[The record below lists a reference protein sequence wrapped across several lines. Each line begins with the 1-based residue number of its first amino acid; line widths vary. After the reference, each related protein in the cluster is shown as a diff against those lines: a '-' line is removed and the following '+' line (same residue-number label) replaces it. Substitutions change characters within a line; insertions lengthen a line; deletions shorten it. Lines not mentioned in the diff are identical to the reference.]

1 MLIRDTLA
9 PVKTRSPF
17 GSLRQ
22 GSGLTRLRSPDALV
36 LLSCAAAVTLL
47 LPLRGLSG
55 AFPSLAFAATLVLF
69 TAPGLLLSYWL
80 LRDDISGVALVPVG
94 FALST
99 GLFGLLGVLALILH
113 LSTADYLLGAGTL
126 LAAFLA
132 VAWWRTLRV
141 KTPAV
146 EFSLEQDAPYGPPA
160 AWLWAPF
167 ALLCGVLAF
176 VGIRRVPNSY
186 DDIWVYLSW
195 AKDFANSE
203 RLALVDPYFGERIA
217 ELSRA
222 KVNGW
227 LLEQAAL
234 SRVSGL
240 DTIELVLRYLTPT
253 LVVVALLMVYALA
266 RTISKSE
273 RAAVLIASVYALF
286 HIIFIQPS
294 VQNVGVELAARISE
308 DKYAARF
315 LILPVTLLFA
325 VLFVESRRWRHLGL
339 FTFFCWAAVAV
350 HPSVLPAI
358 GLCMFGFGV
367 AHVAANLRLRSAWT
381 GMVALALGMWS
392 VVLGPALLLFTG
404 RSPAAVL
411 YSADINATPPKVLE
425 YTVFITESW
434 RHIYEL
440 GDGYYIMHP
449 WLLLNPVI
457 LGAYVLGV
465 PFLLKRMRTSVAAQ
479 LLLGGLG
486 VVTVAVYVPP
496 VATFI
501 GDNLIVPGLLWRLAW
516 PIPLL
521 ALITTG
527 WMVWDALTYAEMRL
541 RGFGIRHSVTKVL
554 PLALVVLLTAA
565 AAPPSVEKAVGLYRK
580 FDVARTSN
588 YDPDP
593 IYPWIRDNI
602 QDPGVLLARDSANN
616 PLPAYSTSLNVMSQR
631 GEGMIRDR
639 KELEK
644 LAGSHIN
651 ILQRYLD
658 VHSFFFGPTLD
669 TEAYSILRR
678 YDVDYLMV
686 YAGRPLDER
695 LKTLPGF
702 FPVDDAP
709 KERYSLYSVDLER
722 LGKPASGSDRPSE
735 TAHPSHPEEPSSDAG
750 RSRAPIEGSSRK
762 IRPRTI

>member
-1 MLIRDTLA
+1 M
-9 PVKTRSPF
+9 P
-17 GSLRQ
+17 
-22 GSGLTRLRSPDALV
+22 RLRSLDALV
-36 LLSCAAAVTLL
+36 LLSCTAAVILL

-55 AFPSLAFAATLVLF
+55 AFPPVAFAATMILF
-69 TAPGLLLSYWL
+69 MAPGLLLSHWL
-80 LRDDISGVALVPVG
+80 LRDDLSGLALVPVG
-94 FALST
+94 FAIST
-99 GLFGLLGVLALILH
+99 GVFGLLGVPALVLH
-113 LSTADYLLGAGTL
+113 LSTADYLLAAGTL
-126 LAAFLA
+126 LAAFLT
-132 VAWWRTLRV
+132 VAAWRTLRV
-141 KTPAV
+141 KAPAV
-146 EFSLEQDAPYGPPA
+146 ESSPEQDAPYGPPA
-160 AWLWAPF
+160 GWLWAPF

-176 VGIRRVPNSY
+176 VGIRRVPSSY

-195 AKDFANSE
+195 VKDFANSE
-203 RLALVDPYFGERIA
+203 RLALLDPYFGERIA
-217 ELSRA
+217 EFSRA

-234 SRVSGL
+234 SRASGL

-253 LVVVALLMVYALA
+253 LIVVALLMVYALA
-266 RTISKSE
+266 LTVSKSE

-294 VQNVGVELAARISE
+294 VHNVGVELAARISE

-367 AHVAANLRLRSAWT
+367 AHVGANPRLGSAWT

-392 VVLGPALLLFTG
+392 VVLGPIILLLFTG
-404 RSPAAVL
+404 RSPEAVL
-411 YSADINATPPKVLE
+411 FSADINATPPKVLE

-440 GDGYYIMHP
+440 GEGYYIMHP

-457 LGAYVLGV
+457 LGACVFGV
-465 PFLLKRMRTSVAAQ
+465 PFLLWRVRTSVAAQ

-501 GDNLIVPGLLWRLAW
+501 GNDLIVPGLLWRLAW

-521 ALITTG
+521 AMITVG
-527 WMVWDALTYAEMRL
+527 WMLWEALGYAEMRL
-541 RGFGIRHSVTKVL
+541 RGFGIGYSVTRVL
-554 PLALVVLLTAA
+554 PLALVALLTAA
-565 AAPPSVEKAVGLYRK
+565 AAPPSVEKAVGLYRN
-580 FDVARTSN
+580 FDVARTSD

-602 QDPGVLLARDSANN
+602 RDPGVLLARDSANN
-616 PLPAYSTSLNVMSQR
+616 AVPAYSASLNVVSQR

-639 KELEK
+639 DELEK

-651 ILQRYLD
+651 IPQRYLD
-658 VHSFFFGPTLD
+658 VHDFFFGPILD
-669 TEAYSILRR
+669 REAYDILRR
-678 YDVDYLMV
+678 YHADYLMV

-702 FPVDDAP
+702 SPVNDAP
-709 KERYSLYSVDLER
+709 REKYSLYAVDLRELGEPAHGPER
-722 LGKPASGSDRPSE
+722 PRE
-735 TAHPSHPEEPSSDAG
+735 TAPPAPEQS
-750 RSRAPIEGSSRK
+750 
-762 IRPRTI
+762 

>member
-1 MLIRDTLA
+1 MKA
-9 PVKTRSPF
+9 RSPGGF
-17 GSLRQ
+17 SRRS
-22 GSGLTRLRSPDALV
+22 SGLTRLRSPDALV
-36 LLSCAAAVTLL
+36 LLSCVAAVILF
-47 LPLRGLSG
+47 LPLRDLSG
-55 AFPSLAFAATLVLF
+55 VFSPLAFAATLVLF
-69 TAPGLLLSYWL
+69 TAPGLLLSHWL
-80 LRDDISGVALVPVG
+80 LRDAMSGTALIPVG
-94 FALST
+94 FAIST
-99 GLFGLLGVLALILH
+99 GIFGLLGVPALILH
-113 LSTADYLLGAGTL
+113 LSTENYLLAAGTL

-132 VAWWRTLRV
+132 VAVWRTVRPKEL
-141 KTPAV
+141 TV
-146 EFSLEQDAPYGPPA
+146 ESSPERDAPYGPPA
-160 AWLWAPF
+160 GWLWAPF

-176 VGIRRVPNSY
+176 VGTRRVPSSY

-195 AKDFANSE
+195 VKDFANSE
-203 RLALVDPYFGERIA
+203 RLALVDPYFGERIT
-217 ELSRA
+217 EFSRA

-240 DTIELVLRYLTPT
+240 DTIELVLRYLTPA

-266 RTISKSE
+266 LAISKSE

-286 HIIFIQPS
+286 HILFIQPS
-294 VQNVGVELAARISE
+294 VHNVGVELAARISE

-325 VLFVESRRWRHLGL
+325 LLFVESRRWRHLGL

-358 GLCMFGFGV
+358 GLCMLGFGV
-367 AHVAANLRLRSAWT
+367 AHVAVNLRLRAAWT

-392 VVLGPALLLFTG
+392 VVLGPVILLFTG
-404 RSPAAVL
+404 RSPEAVL
-411 YSADINATPPKVLE
+411 FSADINATPPKVLE

-440 GDGYYIMHP
+440 GGGYYIMHP

-457 LGAYVLGV
+457 FGTYVVGV
-465 PFLLKRMRTSVAAQ
+465 PFLLWRVRTSAAAQ

-486 VVTVAVYVPP
+486 VATVAVYVPP

-501 GDNLIVPGLLWRLAW
+501 GDHLIVPGLLWRLAW

-527 WMVWDALTYAEMRL
+527 WMLWEALSYAEAHL
-541 RGFGIRHSVTKVL
+541 RGLGIGRSVTRTL
-554 PLALVVLLTAA
+554 PLALVALLTAA
-565 AAPPSVEKAVGLYRK
+565 AAPPSMEKAVGLYRK
-580 FDVARTSN
+580 FEIARTTN

-593 IYPWIRDNI
+593 IYPWIRGHV

-616 PLPAYSTSLNVMSQR
+616 IVPAYTTSLNVVSQR

-639 KELEK
+639 EELEE

-651 ILQRYLD
+651 IPQRYLD

-669 TEAYSILRR
+669 EEAYDILRR
-678 YDVDYLMV
+678 NHADYLMV
-686 YAGRPLDER
+686 YAGSPLDER

-702 FPVDDAP
+702 SPLDDAP
-709 KERYSLYSVDLER
+709 REKYSLYEVDLER
-722 LGKPASGSDRPSE
+722 LGKPTSGSDRPRE
-735 TAHPSHPEEPSSDAG
+735 TAPPEPS
-750 RSRAPIEGSSRK
+750 
-762 IRPRTI
+762 

>member
-1 MLIRDTLA
+1 M
-9 PVKTRSPF
+9 P
-17 GSLRQ
+17 
-22 GSGLTRLRSPDALV
+22 RLRSPDALV
-36 LLSCAAAVTLL
+36 LLSCTAAVILL

-55 AFPSLAFAATLVLF
+55 AFPPVAFAATMILF
-69 TAPGLLLSYWL
+69 MAPGLLLSHWL
-80 LRDDISGVALVPVG
+80 LRDDLSGLALVPVG
-94 FALST
+94 FAIST
-99 GLFGLLGVLALILH
+99 GVFGLLGVPALVLH
-113 LSTADYLLGAGTL
+113 LSTADYLLAAGTL
-126 LAAFLA
+126 LAAFLT
-132 VAWWRTLRV
+132 VAAWRTLRV
-141 KTPAV
+141 KAPAV
-146 EFSLEQDAPYGPPA
+146 ESSPEQDAPYGPPA
-160 AWLWAPF
+160 GWLWAPF

-176 VGIRRVPNSY
+176 VGIRRVPSSY

-195 AKDFANSE
+195 VKDFANSE
-203 RLALVDPYFGERIA
+203 RLALLDPYFGERIA
-217 ELSRA
+217 EFSRA

-234 SRVSGL
+234 SRASGL

-253 LVVVALLMVYALA
+253 LIVVALLMVYALA
-266 RTISKSE
+266 LTVSKSE

-294 VQNVGVELAARISE
+294 VHNVGVELAARISE

-367 AHVAANLRLRSAWT
+367 AHVGANPRLGSAWT
-381 GMVALALGMWS
+381 GMVAFALGMWS
-392 VVLGPALLLFTG
+392 VVLGPIILLLFTG
-404 RSPAAVL
+404 RSPEAVL
-411 YSADINATPPKVLE
+411 FSADINATPPKVLE

-440 GDGYYIMHP
+440 GEGYYIMHP

-457 LGAYVLGV
+457 LGAYVFGV
-465 PFLLKRMRTSVAAQ
+465 PFLLWRVRTSVAAQ

-501 GDNLIVPGLLWRLAW
+501 GNDLIVPGLLWRLAW

-521 ALITTG
+521 AMITVG
-527 WMVWDALTYAEMRL
+527 WMLWEALGYAEMRL
-541 RGFGIRHSVTKVL
+541 RGFGIGYSVTRVL
-554 PLALVVLLTAA
+554 PLALVALLTAA
-565 AAPPSVEKAVGLYRK
+565 AAPPSVEKAVGLYRN
-580 FDVARTSN
+580 FDVARTSD

-602 QDPGVLLARDSANN
+602 RDPGVLLARDSANN
-616 PLPAYSTSLNVMSQR
+616 AVPAYSASLNVVSQR

-639 KELEK
+639 DELEK

-651 ILQRYLD
+651 IPQRYLD
-658 VHSFFFGPTLD
+658 VHDFFFGPILD
-669 TEAYSILRR
+669 REAYDILRR
-678 YDVDYLMV
+678 YHADYLMV

-702 FPVDDAP
+702 SPVNDAP
-709 KERYSLYSVDLER
+709 REKYSLYAVDLRELGEPAHGPER
-722 LGKPASGSDRPSE
+722 PRE
-735 TAHPSHPEEPSSDAG
+735 TAPPAPEQS
-750 RSRAPIEGSSRK
+750 
-762 IRPRTI
+762 

>member
-1 MLIRDTLA
+1 ML
-9 PVKTRSPF
+9 VKARSPG
-17 GSLRQ
+17 GSSRRS
-22 GSGLTRLRSPDALV
+22 SGLTRLRLLDTHV
-36 LLSCAAAVTLL
+36 LLSCVAAVILL
-47 LPLRGLSG
+47 IPLRELSG
-55 AFPSLAFAATLVLF
+55 AFPPLAFAATLVLF
-69 TAPGLLLSYWL
+69 TAPGLLVSHWL
-80 LRDDISGVALVPVG
+80 LRNDMSGTALVPVG
-94 FALST
+94 FAIST
-99 GLFGLLGVLALILH
+99 GIFGLLGVPVLILH
-113 LSTADYLLGAGTL
+113 LSTENYLLAAGTML
-126 LAAFLA
+126 TAFLA
-132 VAWWRTLRV
+132 VAAWRTLRPGA
-141 KTPAV
+141 PAV
-146 EFSLEQDAPYGPPA
+146 ESSDSPYGPPA
-160 AWLWAPF
+160 GWLWAPF
-167 ALLCGVLAF
+167 TLLCGVLAF
-176 VGIRRVPNSY
+176 VGARRVPSSY

-195 AKDFANSE
+195 VKDFADSE

-217 ELSRA
+217 EFSRA

-266 RTISKSE
+266 FAIFKSE

-294 VQNVGVELAARISE
+294 VHNVGVELAARISE

-325 VLFVESRRWRHLGL
+325 LLFVERRRWRHLGL
-339 FTFFCWAAVAV
+339 FTFFCWAAIAV

-358 GLCMFGFGV
+358 GLCMLGFGV
-367 AHVAANLRLRSAWT
+367 AHVAANLRLRAAWT

-392 VVLGPALLLFTG
+392 VVLGPVILLFTG
-404 RSPAAVL
+404 RSPEAVL
-411 YSADINATPPKVLE
+411 FSADINATPPKVLE

-440 GDGYYIMHP
+440 GGGYYIMHP

-457 LGAYVLGV
+457 LGTYVVGV
-465 PFLLKRMRTSVAAQ
+465 PFLLWRVRTNVAAQ
-479 LLLGGLG
+479 LLLGGLA
-486 VVTVAVYVPP
+486 VVTVAVYIPP

-501 GDNLIVPGLLWRLAW
+501 GDRLIVPGLLWRLAW

-527 WMVWDALTYAEMRL
+527 WMVWDALTYAEARL
-541 RGFGIRHSVTKVL
+541 RESGIRHSVIKVL
-554 PLALVVLLTAA
+554 PLALVALLTAA

-580 FDVARTSN
+580 FDVARTTN

-593 IYPWIRDNI
+593 IYPWIRDSI
-602 QDPGVLLARDSANN
+602 EDPSVLLARDSANN
-616 PLPAYSTSLNVMSQR
+616 VVPAYSSSLNVVSQR

-639 KELEK
+639 DELEK
-644 LAGSHIN
+644 LAGSRIN
-651 ILQRYLD
+651 IPQRYLD

-669 TEAYSILRR
+669 REAYGILRR
-678 YDVDYLMV
+678 YRADYLMV
-686 YAGRPLDER
+686 YADSPLDER

-702 FPVDDAP
+702 SPVEDAP
-709 KERYSLYSVDLER
+709 REKYSLYNVDLEK
-722 LGKPASGSDRPSE
+722 LGKPARDSNRPRE
-735 TAHPSHPEEPSSDAG
+735 TAPPAPS
-750 RSRAPIEGSSRK
+750 
-762 IRPRTI
+762 

>member
-1 MLIRDTLA
+1 MPIRGSRA
-9 PVKTRSPF
+9 SVKARPP
-17 GSLRQ
+17 
-22 GSGLTRLRSPDALV
+22 LTRLRSPDGLV
-36 LLSCAAAVTLL
+36 LLLSAAAVILL
-47 LPLRGLSG
+47 LPLRDLSG
-55 AFPSLAFAATLVLF
+55 AFPPVAFAATLVLF
-69 TAPGLLLSYWL
+69 SAPGLLLSHWL
-80 LRDDISGVALVPVG
+80 LRNDISGLALVPVG
-94 FALST
+94 FAIST
-99 GLFGLLGVLALILH
+99 GVFGVLGVPALILN
-113 LSTADYLLGAGTL
+113 LSTENYLLAAGTL

-132 VAWWRTLRV
+132 VAAWRTLRV
-141 KTPAV
+141 KERAV
-146 EFSLEQDAPYGPPA
+146 ESPPEQDAPYGPPA
-160 AWLWAPF
+160 GWLWPPF

-176 VGIRRVPNSY
+176 VGIRRVPSSY

-195 AKDFANSE
+195 VKDFANAE
-203 RLALVDPYFGERIA
+203 RLALLDPYFGERIA
-217 ELSRA
+217 EFSRA

-253 LVVVALLMVYALA
+253 LVIVALLMVYALA
-266 RTISKSE
+266 LALSKSE

-294 VQNVGVELAARISE
+294 VHNIGVELAARISE

-325 VLFVESRRWRHLGL
+325 VLFVEGRRWRHLSL

-358 GLCMFGFGV
+358 GLCMLGFGV
-367 AHVAANLRLRSAWT
+367 AHVAVNLRLRSAWT

-404 RSPAAVL
+404 RSPEAVL
-411 YSADINATPPKVLE
+411 FSADINATPPKVLE
-425 YTVFITESW
+425 YTVFMTESW

-457 LGAYVLGV
+457 LGTYMFGV
-465 PFLLKRMRTSVAAQ
+465 PFLLWRVRTSMAAQ

-486 VVTVAVYVPP
+486 IVTVAVYVPP

-501 GDNLIVPGLLWRLAW
+501 GDHLIVPGLLWRLAW

-527 WMVWDALTYAEMRL
+527 WMLWEALSYAEARL
-541 RGFGIRHSVTKVL
+541 RGIGIGRSVTRVL
-554 PLALVVLLTAA
+554 PLALVALLTAA

-580 FDVARTSN
+580 FDVAQTSN

-602 QDPGVLLARDSANN
+602 QNPGVLLARDSANN
-616 PLPAYSTSLNVMSQR
+616 VVPAYTARLNVVSQR

-639 KELEK
+639 EELEE

-651 ILQRYLD
+651 IPQRYLD

-669 TEAYSILRR
+669 EEAYDILRR
-678 YDVDYLMV
+678 YHADYLMV
-686 YAGRPLDER
+686 YAGSPLDER

-702 FPVDDAP
+702 SPVDNAP
-709 KERYSLYSVDLER
+709 SKKYSLYTVDLER
-722 LGKPASGSDRPSE
+722 LGKPASGSDRPRE
-735 TAHPSHPEEPSSDAG
+735 TAPPAPEPSG
-750 RSRAPIEGSSRK
+750 GTRSGHQ
-762 IRPRTI
+762 

>member
-1 MLIRDTLA
+1 
-9 PVKTRSPF
+9 
-17 GSLRQ
+17 
-22 GSGLTRLRSPDALV
+22 
-36 LLSCAAAVTLL
+36 LLFSAAAVILL
-47 LPLRGLSG
+47 LPLRGFSG
-55 AFPSLAFAATLVLF
+55 AFPPFAFAATLVLF
-69 TAPGLLLSYWL
+69 TAPGLLLSHWL
-80 LRDDISGVALVPVG
+80 LRDDMAGPTLVPVA
-94 FALST
+94 FAVST
-99 GLFGLLGVLALILH
+99 GIFGLLGVPALILH
-113 LSTADYLLGAGTL
+113 LSTEDYLLAAGTL

-132 VAWWRTLRV
+132 VAAWRTLRL
-141 KTPAV
+141 KSPAA
-146 EFSLEQDAPYGPPA
+146 ESSPEQEAQYGPPA
-160 AWLWAPF
+160 GWLWAPF

-176 VGIRRVPNSY
+176 VGVRRVPSSY

-195 AKDFANSE
+195 VRDFADSE

-217 ELSRA
+217 GFSRA

-266 RTISKSE
+266 FTIFESE

-286 HIIFIQPS
+286 HIILIQPS
-294 VQNVGVELAARISE
+294 VHNVGVELAARISE

-325 VLFVESRRWRHLGL
+325 LLFVDRRRWRHLGL
-339 FTFFCWAAVAV
+339 FTFFCWAAIAV

-358 GLCMFGFGV
+358 GLCMLGFGV
-367 AHVAANLRLRSAWT
+367 AHVAANPRLRSAWT

-392 VVLGPALLLFTG
+392 VALGPVILLFTG
-404 RSPAAVL
+404 RSPEAVL
-411 YSADINATPPKVLE
+411 FSADINATPPKVLE

-440 GDGYYIMHP
+440 GGGYYIMHP

-457 LGAYVLGV
+457 LGAYVFGV
-465 PFLLKRMRTSVAAQ
+465 PFLLWRVRTSVAAQ

-486 VVTVAVYVPP
+486 VVTVGVYVPP

-501 GDNLIVPGLLWRLAW
+501 GDHLIVPGLLWRLAW

-527 WMVWDALTYAEMRL
+527 WMLWEALSYAEARL
-541 RGFGIRHSVTKVL
+541 GGFGLGRSVTRVL
-554 PLALVVLLTAA
+554 PIALVALLTAA

-580 FDVARTSN
+580 FDVAQTSN

-602 QDPGVLLARDSANN
+602 QNPGVLLARDSANN
-616 PLPAYSTSLNVMSQR
+616 VVPAYTASLNVVSQR

-639 KELEK
+639 DELEK
-644 LAGSHIN
+644 LAGSHID
-651 ILQRYLD
+651 IPQRYLD

-669 TEAYSILRR
+669 EAAYDILRR
-678 YDVDYLMV
+678 YHADYLMV
-686 YAGRPLDER
+686 YAGSPLDER

-702 FPVDDAP
+702 SPVDYAP
-709 KERYSLYSVDLER
+709 GKKYSLYTVDLEK
-722 LGKPASGSDRPSE
+722 LGEPARGSYRPRE
-735 TAHPSHPEEPSSDAG
+735 TAPPEPS
-750 RSRAPIEGSSRK
+750 
-762 IRPRTI
+762 

>member
-1 MLIRDTLA
+1 MKA
-9 PVKTRSPF
+9 RSPGGF
-17 GSLRQ
+17 SRRS
-22 GSGLTRLRSPDALV
+22 SGLTRLRSPDALV
-36 LLSCAAAVTLL
+36 LLSCVVAVILL
-47 LPLRGLSG
+47 LPLRELSG
-55 AFPSLAFAATLVLF
+55 VFPPVAFAATLVLF
-69 TAPGLLLSYWL
+69 TAPGLLLSHWL
-80 LRDDISGVALVPVG
+80 LRDAMSGTALVPMG
-94 FALST
+94 FAIST
-99 GLFGLLGVLALILH
+99 GIFGLLGVPALILH
-113 LSTADYLLGAGTL
+113 LSTENYLLAAGTL

-132 VAWWRTLRV
+132 MAVWRTVRPKEL
-141 KTPAV
+141 TV
-146 EFSLEQDAPYGPPA
+146 ESSPERDAPYGPPA
-160 AWLWAPF
+160 GWLWAPF

-176 VGIRRVPNSY
+176 VGTRRVPSSY

-195 AKDFANSE
+195 VKDFADSE

-217 ELSRA
+217 EFSRA

-227 LLEQAAL
+227 LLVQAAL
-234 SRVSGL
+234 SRLSGL

-266 RTISKSE
+266 LAIFESE

-294 VQNVGVELAARISE
+294 VHNIGVELAARISE

-325 VLFVESRRWRHLGL
+325 AVFVESRKWRHLGF

-358 GLCMFGFGV
+358 GLCMLGFGL
-367 AHVAANLRLRSAWT
+367 AHVAVNPRLRSAWT

-392 VVLGPALLLFTG
+392 VVLGPVVLLLFTG
-404 RSPAAVL
+404 RSPEAVL
-411 YSADINATPPKVLE
+411 FSADINATPPKVLE

-440 GDGYYIMHP
+440 GGGHYIMHP

-457 LGAYVLGV
+457 LGAYVFGV
-465 PFLLKRMRTSVAAQ
+465 PFLLWRVRTSLAAQ

-501 GDNLIVPGLLWRLAW
+501 GDHLIVPGLLWRLAL

-521 ALITTG
+521 ALIITG
-527 WMVWDALTYAEMRL
+527 WMLWEALGYAETRL
-541 RGFGIRHSVTKVL
+541 RGIGIQRGVTRVL

-580 FDVARTSN
+580 FDVAQTSN

-602 QDPGVLLARDSANN
+602 QNPGVLLARDSANN
-616 PLPAYSTSLNVMSQR
+616 VVPAYTASLNVVSQR

-639 KELEK
+639 DELEK
-644 LAGSHIN
+644 LAGSHID
-651 ILQRYLD
+651 IPQRYLD

-669 TEAYSILRR
+669 SEAYGVLRR
-678 YDVDYLMV
+678 YHTDYLMV
-686 YAGRPLDER
+686 YAGSPLDER
-695 LKTLPGF
+695 LKSLPGF
-702 FPVDDAP
+702 SPVEDAP
-709 KERYSLYSVDLER
+709 SKKYSLYTVDLEK
-722 LGKPASGSDRPSE
+722 LGEPARGSDRPRE
-735 TAHPSHPEEPSSDAG
+735 TAPPEPS
-750 RSRAPIEGSSRK
+750 
-762 IRPRTI
+762 

>member
-1 MLIRDTLA
+1 
-9 PVKTRSPF
+9 
-17 GSLRQ
+17 
-22 GSGLTRLRSPDALV
+22 
-36 LLSCAAAVTLL
+36 LLFSAAAVILL
-47 LPLRGLSG
+47 LPLGGLSV
-55 AFPSLAFAATLVLF
+55 AFSPVAFAATLVLF
-69 TAPGLLLSYWL
+69 TAPGLLLSHWL
-80 LRDDISGVALVPVG
+80 LSDDMAGPTLIPVG
-94 FALST
+94 FAAST
-99 GLFGLLGVLALILH
+99 GIFGLLGVPALILH
-113 LSTADYLLGAGTL
+113 LSTEDYLLAAGTL

-132 VAWWRTLRV
+132 VAAWRTLRPKSPV
-141 KTPAV
+141 AECSP
-146 EFSLEQDAPYGPPA
+146 EQEAMYGPPA
-160 AWLWAPF
+160 GWLWAPF
-167 ALLCGVLAF
+167 TLLCGVLAF
-176 VGIRRVPNSY
+176 VGARRVPSSY

-195 AKDFANSE
+195 VKDFANSE

-217 ELSRA
+217 EFSRA

-266 RTISKSE
+266 FAIFKSE
-273 RAAVLIASVYALF
+273 RAAVLTASVYALF

-294 VQNVGVELAARISE
+294 VHNVGVELAARISE

-325 VLFVESRRWRHLGL
+325 LLFVERRRWRHLGL
-339 FTFFCWAAVAV
+339 FTFFCWAAIAV

-358 GLCMFGFGV
+358 GLCMLGFGV
-367 AHVAANLRLRSAWT
+367 AHVAANLRLRAAWT

-392 VVLGPALLLFTG
+392 VVLGPVILLFTG
-404 RSPAAVL
+404 RSPEAVL
-411 YSADINATPPKVLE
+411 FSADINATPPKVLE

-440 GDGYYIMHP
+440 GGGYYIMHP

-457 LGAYVLGV
+457 LGTYVVGV
-465 PFLLKRMRTSVAAQ
+465 PFLLWRVRTNVAAQ
-479 LLLGGLG
+479 LLLGGLA
-486 VVTVAVYVPP
+486 VVTVAVYIPP

-501 GDNLIVPGLLWRLAW
+501 GDRLIVPGLLWRLAW

-527 WMVWDALTYAEMRL
+527 WMVWDALTYAEARMRES
-541 RGFGIRHSVTKVL
+541 GIRHSVIKVL
-554 PLALVVLLTAA
+554 PLALVALLTAA

-580 FDVARTSN
+580 FDVARTTN

-593 IYPWIRDNI
+593 IYPWIRDSI
-602 QDPGVLLARDSANN
+602 EDPSVLLARDSANN
-616 PLPAYSTSLNVMSQR
+616 VVPAYSSSLNVVSQR

-639 KELEK
+639 DELEK
-644 LAGSHIN
+644 LAGSRIN
-651 ILQRYLD
+651 IPQRYLD

-669 TEAYSILRR
+669 REAYGILRR
-678 YDVDYLMV
+678 YRADYLMV
-686 YAGRPLDER
+686 YADSPLDER

-702 FPVDDAP
+702 SPVEDAP
-709 KERYSLYSVDLER
+709 REKYSLYNVDLEK
-722 LGKPASGSDRPSE
+722 LGKPARDSNRPRE
-735 TAHPSHPEEPSSDAG
+735 TAPPAPS
-750 RSRAPIEGSSRK
+750 
-762 IRPRTI
+762 

>member
-1 MLIRDTLA
+1 
-9 PVKTRSPF
+9 
-17 GSLRQ
+17 
-22 GSGLTRLRSPDALV
+22 V
-36 LLSCAAAVTLL
+36 LLSCAVAVILL
-47 LPLRGLSG
+47 LPLRPFTEALPPV
-55 AFPSLAFAATLVLF
+55 AFGATLVLF
-69 TAPGLLLSYWL
+69 TAPGLLLSHWL
-80 LRDDISGVALVPVG
+80 LRDDMSGAALVPAG
-94 FALST
+94 FAISA
-99 GLFGLLGVLALILH
+99 GIFGLLGVPALILH
-113 LSTADYLLGAGTL
+113 LSTENYLLAAGTL

-132 VAWWRTLRV
+132 VAAWRTLRPGA
-141 KTPAV
+141 PAV
-146 EFSLEQDAPYGPPA
+146 ESSDPPYGPPA
-160 AWLWAPF
+160 DWLWAPF

-176 VGIRRVPNSY
+176 VGTRRVPSSY

-195 AKDFANSE
+195 VKDFANSE

-217 ELSRA
+217 EFSRA

-240 DTIELVLRYLTPT
+240 DTIELVLRYLTPA

-266 RTISKSE
+266 LAIVKSE

-286 HIIFIQPS
+286 HVIFIQPS
-294 VQNVGVELAARISE
+294 VHNVGVELAARISE

-325 VLFVESRRWRHLGL
+325 LLFVERRRWRHLGL

-358 GLCMFGFGV
+358 GLCMLGFGV
-367 AHVAANLRLRSAWT
+367 AHVAVNLRLRAAWT
-381 GMVALALGMWS
+381 GMVVLALGMWS
-392 VVLGPALLLFTG
+392 VVLGPVVLLLFAG
-404 RSPAAVL
+404 RSPEAVL
-411 YSADINATPPKVLE
+411 FSADINATPPKVLE

-457 LGAYVLGV
+457 LGTYVFGV
-465 PFLLKRMRTSVAAQ
+465 PFLLWRVRTSVAAQ

-496 VATFI
+496 VATFV
-501 GDNLIVPGLLWRLAW
+501 GDYLIVPGLLWRLAW

-521 ALITTG
+521 ALISTG
-527 WMVWDALTYAEMRL
+527 WMIWEALSYAEARL
-541 RGFGIRHSVTKVL
+541 KGFGIGRSVTRVL
-554 PLALVVLLTAA
+554 PLALVALLTAA
-565 AAPPSVEKAVGLYRK
+565 AAPPSVEKAVELYRK
-580 FDVARTSN
+580 FEIARTTN

-593 IYPWIRDNI
+593 IYPWIKGHV

-616 PLPAYSTSLNVMSQR
+616 MVPAYTTSLNVVSQR

-639 KELEK
+639 EELEK

-651 ILQRYLD
+651 IPQRYLD

-669 TEAYSILRR
+669 REAYDILRR
-678 YDVDYLMV
+678 NHADYLMV
-686 YAGRPLDER
+686 YAGSPLDER

-702 FPVDDAP
+702 SSEDNAP
-709 KERYSLYSVDLER
+709 REKYSLYNVDLEK
-722 LGKPASGSDRPSE
+722 LGEPGRGSDRPRD
-735 TAHPSHPEEPSSDAG
+735 TAPPEPS
-750 RSRAPIEGSSRK
+750 
-762 IRPRTI
+762 

>member
-1 MLIRDTLA
+1 MI
-9 PVKTRSPF
+9 
-17 GSLRQ
+17 
-22 GSGLTRLRSPDALV
+22 
-36 LLSCAAAVTLL
+36 
-47 LPLRGLSG
+47 
-55 AFPSLAFAATLVLF
+55 LF
-69 TAPGLLLSYWL
+69 MAPGLLLSHWL
-80 LRDDISGVALVPVG
+80 LRDDLSGLALVPVG
-94 FALST
+94 FAIST
-99 GLFGLLGVLALILH
+99 GVFGLLGVPALVLH
-113 LSTADYLLGAGTL
+113 LSTADYLLAAGTL
-126 LAAFLA
+126 LAAFLT
-132 VAWWRTLRV
+132 VAAWRTLRV
-141 KTPAV
+141 KAPAV
-146 EFSLEQDAPYGPPA
+146 ESSPEQDAPYGPPA
-160 AWLWAPF
+160 GWLWAPF

-176 VGIRRVPNSY
+176 VGIRRVPSSY

-195 AKDFANSE
+195 VKDFANSE
-203 RLALVDPYFGERIA
+203 RLALLDPYFGERIA
-217 ELSRA
+217 EFSRA

-234 SRVSGL
+234 SRASGL

-253 LVVVALLMVYALA
+253 LIVVALLMVYALA
-266 RTISKSE
+266 LTVSKSE

-294 VQNVGVELAARISE
+294 VHNVGVELAARISE

-367 AHVAANLRLRSAWT
+367 AHVGANPRLGSAWT

-392 VVLGPALLLFTG
+392 VVLGPIILLLFTG
-404 RSPAAVL
+404 RSPEAVL
-411 YSADINATPPKVLE
+411 FSADINATPPKVLE

-440 GDGYYIMHP
+440 GEGYYIMHP

-457 LGAYVLGV
+457 LGACVLGV
-465 PFLLKRMRTSVAAQ
+465 PFLLWRVRTSVAAQ

-501 GDNLIVPGLLWRLAW
+501 GNDLIVPGLLWRLAW

-521 ALITTG
+521 AMITVG
-527 WMVWDALTYAEMRL
+527 WMLWEALGYAEMRL
-541 RGFGIRHSVTKVL
+541 RGFGIGYSVTRVL
-554 PLALVVLLTAA
+554 PLALVALLTAA
-565 AAPPSVEKAVGLYRK
+565 AAPPSVEKAVGLYRN
-580 FDVARTSN
+580 FDVARTSD

-602 QDPGVLLARDSANN
+602 RDPGVLLARDSANN
-616 PLPAYSTSLNVMSQR
+616 AVPAYSASLNVVSQR

-639 KELEK
+639 DELEK

-651 ILQRYLD
+651 IPQRYLD
-658 VHSFFFGPTLD
+658 VHDFFFGPILD
-669 TEAYSILRR
+669 REAYDILRR
-678 YDVDYLMV
+678 YHADYLMV

-702 FPVDDAP
+702 SPVNDAP
-709 KERYSLYSVDLER
+709 REKYSLYAVDLRELGEPAYGPER
-722 LGKPASGSDRPSE
+722 PRE
-735 TAHPSHPEEPSSDAG
+735 TAPPAPEQS
-750 RSRAPIEGSSRK
+750 
-762 IRPRTI
+762 

>member
-1 MLIRDTLA
+1 MLAFPDGNVSGLCSI
-9 PVKTRSPF
+9 PVKARSPD
-17 GSLRQ
+17 GSSRRS
-22 GSGLTRLRSPDALV
+22 SGLTRLRSPDALV
-36 LLSCAAAVTLL
+36 LLSCVAAVILL
-47 LPLRGLSG
+47 LPLRGLSE
-55 AFPSLAFAATLVLF
+55 AFPPLAFAATIILF
-69 TAPGLLLSYWL
+69 TAPGLLMSHWL
-80 LRDDISGVALVPVG
+80 LNDDMSGIALVPVG
-94 FALST
+94 FAIST
-99 GLFGLLGVLALILH
+99 GLFGLLGVPALILH
-113 LSTADYLLGAGTL
+113 LSTDDYLLATGTV

-132 VAWWRTLRV
+132 VAAWRILHV
-141 KTPAV
+141 KTPAP
-146 EFSLEQDAPYGPPA
+146 ESSPEQDAPYGPPA
-160 AWLWAPF
+160 GWLWAPF

-176 VGIRRVPNSY
+176 VGIRRVPSSY
-186 DDIWVYLSW
+186 DDVWVYLSW
-195 AKDFANSE
+195 VKDFANSE
-203 RLALVDPYFGERIA
+203 RLALLDPYFGERIA
-217 ELSRA
+217 EFSRA

-253 LVVVALLMVYALA
+253 LVIVALLMVYALA
-266 RTISKSE
+266 LTVSKSE

-294 VQNVGVELAARISE
+294 VHNVGVELAARISE

-339 FTFFCWAAVAV
+339 FTFCCWAAVAV

-358 GLCMFGFGV
+358 GLCMLGFGL
-367 AHVAANLRLRSAWT
+367 AHVGSNPRLRSAWT

-392 VVLGPALLLFTG
+392 VLLGPALLLFTG
-404 RSPAAVL
+404 RSPEAVL
-411 YSADINATPPKVLE
+411 FSADINATPPKVLE

-457 LGAYVLGV
+457 LGAYVFGV
-465 PFLLKRMRTSVAAQ
+465 PFLLWRVRTSVAAQ

-486 VVTVAVYVPP
+486 VVTVAVYLPP

-501 GDNLIVPGLLWRLAW
+501 GNDLIVPGLLWRLAW

-521 ALITTG
+521 ALITIG
-527 WMVWDALTYAEMRL
+527 WMVWEALSYAETRL
-541 RGFGIRHSVTKVL
+541 RGIGIARSVTRVL
-554 PLALVVLLTAA
+554 PLALVALLTAA

-580 FDVARTSN
+580 FDIARTTN

-593 IYPWIRDNI
+593 IYPWIRNNI
-602 QDPGVLLARDSANN
+602 KDPSVLLARDSANN
-616 PLPAYSTSLNVMSQR
+616 IVPAYSSSLNVVSQR

-639 KELEK
+639 DELEK

-651 ILQRYLD
+651 IPQRYLD

-669 TEAYSILRR
+669 AEAYDILRR
-678 YDVDYLMV
+678 YRADYLMI
-686 YAGRPLDER
+686 YAGSPLDER
-695 LKTLPGF
+695 LKTLSGF
-702 FPVDDAP
+702 SPVDDAP
-709 KERYSLYSVDLER
+709 REKYSLYNVDLER

-735 TAHPSHPEEPSSDAG
+735 TAPPAS
-750 RSRAPIEGSSRK
+750 
-762 IRPRTI
+762 

>member
-1 MLIRDTLA
+1 LQ
-9 PVKTRSPF
+9 RS
-17 GSLRQ
+17 
-22 GSGLTRLRSPDALV
+22 SGLTRLRSPDALV
-36 LLSCAAAVTLL
+36 LLSCAAAAILL
-47 LPLRGLSG
+47 LPLRGLSV
-55 AFPSLAFAATLVLF
+55 AFPPVAFAATLVLF
-69 TAPGLLLSYWL
+69 TTPGLLLSHWL
-80 LRDDISGVALVPVG
+80 LRDDMSGAALVPAG
-94 FALST
+94 FAIST
-99 GLFGLLGVLALILH
+99 GIFGLLGVPALILH
-113 LSTADYLLGAGTL
+113 LSTEHYLLAAGTL

-132 VAWWRTLRV
+132 VAVWRTLRPGA
-141 KTPAV
+141 PAV
-146 EFSLEQDAPYGPPA
+146 ESSDPPYGPPA
-160 AWLWAPF
+160 GWLWAPF

-176 VGIRRVPNSY
+176 VGTRRVPSSY

-195 AKDFANSE
+195 VKDFANSE

-217 ELSRA
+217 EFSRA

-240 DTIELVLRYLTPT
+240 DTIELVLRYLTPA

-266 RTISKSE
+266 LAISKSE

-294 VQNVGVELAARISE
+294 VHNVGVELAARISE

-325 VLFVESRRWRHLGL
+325 LLFVERRRWRHLGL

-358 GLCMFGFGV
+358 GLCMLGFGV
-367 AHVAANLRLRSAWT
+367 AHVAVNLRLRAAWT

-392 VVLGPALLLFTG
+392 VVLGPVVLLLFAG
-404 RSPAAVL
+404 RSPEAVL
-411 YSADINATPPKVLE
+411 FSADINATPPKVLE

-457 LGAYVLGV
+457 LGACVFGV
-465 PFLLKRMRTSVAAQ
+465 PFLLWRVRTSVAAQ

-496 VATFI
+496 VATFV
-501 GDNLIVPGLLWRLAW
+501 GDHLIVPGLLWRLAW

-527 WMVWDALTYAEMRL
+527 WMIWEALSYAEARL
-541 RGFGIRHSVTKVL
+541 RGFGIGRGVTRVL
-554 PLALVVLLTAA
+554 PLVLVALLTAA
-565 AAPPSVEKAVGLYRK
+565 AAPPSVEKAVELYRK
-580 FDVARTSN
+580 FDVARTTN

-593 IYPWIRDNI
+593 IYPWIRDSI
-602 QDPGVLLARDSANN
+602 EDPSVLLARDSANN
-616 PLPAYSTSLNVMSQR
+616 VVPAYSDSLNVVSQR

-639 KELEK
+639 EELEK
-644 LAGSHIN
+644 LAGSRIN
-651 ILQRYLD
+651 IPQRYLG

-669 TEAYSILRR
+669 REAYGILRR
-678 YDVDYLMV
+678 YRADYLMV
-686 YAGRPLDER
+686 YADSPLDQR

-702 FPVDDAP
+702 SPVEDAP
-709 KERYSLYSVDLER
+709 REKYSLYNVDLEK
-722 LGKPASGSDRPSE
+722 LGKPARGSKRPRE
-735 TAHPSHPEEPSSDAG
+735 TAPPAPS
-750 RSRAPIEGSSRK
+750 
-762 IRPRTI
+762 

>member
-1 MLIRDTLA
+1 M
-9 PVKTRSPF
+9 
-17 GSLRQ
+17 SL
-22 GSGLTRLRSPDALV
+22 DALV
-36 LLSCAAAVTLL
+36 LLSCAVAVILL
-47 LPLRGLSG
+47 LPLRPFTEDL
-55 AFPSLAFAATLVLF
+55 PPIAFAATLVLF
-69 TAPGLLLSYWL
+69 TAPGLLLSHWL
-80 LRDDISGVALVPVG
+80 LREDMSGMALVPVG
-94 FALST
+94 FAIST
-99 GLFGLLGVLALILH
+99 GIFGLLGIPALILH
-113 LSTADYLLGAGTL
+113 LSTEDYLLTAGTL

-132 VAWWRTLRV
+132 VAAWRTLRLNSP
-141 KTPAV
+141 PA
-146 EFSLEQDAPYGPPA
+146 ESSPERDAPYGPPA
-160 AWLWAPF
+160 GWLWAPF

-176 VGIRRVPNSY
+176 VGIRRVPSSY
-186 DDIWVYLSW
+186 DDVWVYLSW
-195 AKDFANSE
+195 VKDFANSE

-217 ELSRA
+217 EFSRA

-266 RTISKSE
+266 LAIVKSE
-273 RAAVLIASVYALF
+273 RAAVLIATVYALF

-294 VQNVGVELAARISE
+294 VHNVGVELAARISE

-325 VLFVESRRWRHLGL
+325 LLFVESRRWRHLGL

-358 GLCMFGFGV
+358 GLCMLGFGV

-392 VVLGPALLLFTG
+392 VILGPLVLLLFAG
-404 RSPAAVL
+404 RSPEAVQF
-411 YSADINATPPKVLE
+411 SADINATPPKVLE
-425 YTVFITESW
+425 YTVFITDSW
-434 RHIYEL
+434 RHIYEF

-457 LGAYVLGV
+457 LATYVFGL
-465 PFLLKRMRTSVAAQ
+465 PFLLWRMRTSVAAQ
-479 LLLGGLG
+479 LLLGGLA

-496 VATFI
+496 VATFV
-501 GDNLIVPGLLWRLAW
+501 GDHLIVPGLLWRLAW

-521 ALITTG
+521 ALISTG
-527 WMVWDALTYAEMRL
+527 WMIWEALSYAEARL
-541 RGFGIRHSVTKVL
+541 RGLGIGRSITRVL

-580 FDVARTSN
+580 FDVARTTN

-593 IYPWIRDNI
+593 IYPWIRDNMK
-602 QDPGVLLARDSANN
+602 DPGVLLARDSANN
-616 PLPAYSTSLNVMSQR
+616 IVPAYTTSLNVVSQR

-639 KELEK
+639 EELEK

-651 ILQRYLD
+651 IPQRYLD

-669 TEAYSILRR
+669 EEAYDILRR
-678 YDVDYLMV
+678 YHAAHLMV
-686 YAGRPLDER
+686 YAGSPLDER
-695 LKTLPGF
+695 LKILPGF
-702 FPVDDAP
+702 SPVDDAP
-709 KERYSLYSVDLER
+709 REKYSLYNVDLET
-722 LGKPASGSDRPSE
+722 LGNPARGSARPRETAPPAS
-735 TAHPSHPEEPSSDAG
+735 EPSLGTRPG
-750 RSRAPIEGSSRK
+750 RR
-762 IRPRTI
+762 

>member
-1 MLIRDTLA
+1 MKA
-9 PVKTRSPF
+9 RSPGGF
-17 GSLRQ
+17 SRRS
-22 GSGLTRLRSPDALV
+22 SGLTRLRSPDALV
-36 LLSCAAAVTLL
+36 LLSCVAAVILL
-47 LPLRGLSG
+47 LPLRDLPGVFS
-55 AFPSLAFAATLVLF
+55 PLAFAATLVLF
-69 TAPGLLLSYWL
+69 TAPGLLLSHWL
-80 LRDDISGVALVPVG
+80 LRDAMSGTALVPMG
-94 FALST
+94 FAIST
-99 GLFGLLGVLALILH
+99 GIFGLLGVPALILH
-113 LSTADYLLGAGTL
+113 LS
-126 LAAFLA
+126 
-132 VAWWRTLRV
+132 
-141 KTPAV
+141 
-146 EFSLEQDAPYGPPA
+146 
-160 AWLWAPF
+160 
-167 ALLCGVLAF
+167 
-176 VGIRRVPNSY
+176 
-186 DDIWVYLSW
+186 
-195 AKDFANSE
+195 SE
-203 RLALVDPYFGERIA
+203 RLALVDPYFGERIT
-217 ELSRA
+217 EFSRA

-240 DTIELVLRYLTPT
+240 DTIELVLRYLTPA

-266 RTISKSE
+266 LAISKSE

-294 VQNVGVELAARISE
+294 VHNVGVELAARISE

-325 VLFVESRRWRHLGL
+325 LHFVESRRWRHLGL
-339 FTFFCWAAVAV
+339 FSFFCWAAVAV

-358 GLCMFGFGV
+358 GLCMLGFGV
-367 AHVAANLRLRSAWT
+367 AHVAVNLRLRAAWT
-381 GMVALALGMWS
+381 GMVVLALGMLS
-392 VVLGPALLLFTG
+392 VVLGPVLLLLFAG
-404 RSPAAVL
+404 RSPEAVL
-411 YSADINATPPKVLE
+411 FSADINATPPKVLE

-457 LGAYVLGV
+457 LGTYVFGV
-465 PFLLKRMRTSVAAQ
+465 PFLLWRVRSSVAAQ

-496 VATFI
+496 VATFV
-501 GDNLIVPGLLWRLAW
+501 GDHLIVPGLLWRLAW

-527 WMVWDALTYAEMRL
+527 WMLWEALGYAEVRL
-541 RGFGIRHSVTKVL
+541 RGLGIGHSVTRVL
-554 PLALVVLLTAA
+554 PLALVALLTAA

-580 FDVARTSN
+580 FEVARTTN

-593 IYPWIRDNI
+593 IYPWFRGHV

-616 PLPAYSTSLNVMSQR
+616 IVPAYTTSLNVVSQR

-639 KELEK
+639 DELEK

-651 ILQRYLD
+651 IPQRYLD

-669 TEAYSILRR
+669 EEAYDILRR
-678 YDVDYLMV
+678 YHVDYLMV
-686 YAGRPLDER
+686 YAGSPIDEQ

-702 FPVDDAP
+702 SPVVDAP
-709 KERYSLYSVDLER
+709 REKYSLYHVDLER
-722 LGKPASGSDRPSE
+722 LGKPASGSDRPRE
-735 TAHPSHPEEPSSDAG
+735 V
-750 RSRAPIEGSSRK
+750 APPAS
-762 IRPRTI
+762 

>member
-1 MLIRDTLA
+1 
-9 PVKTRSPF
+9 
-17 GSLRQ
+17 
-22 GSGLTRLRSPDALV
+22 V
-36 LLSCAAAVTLL
+36 LLSCAVAVILL
-47 LPLRGLSG
+47 LPLRPFTEALPPV
-55 AFPSLAFAATLVLF
+55 AFGATLVLF
-69 TAPGLLLSYWL
+69 TAPGLLLSHWL
-80 LRDDISGVALVPVG
+80 LRDDMSGAALVPAG
-94 FALST
+94 FAISA
-99 GLFGLLGVLALILH
+99 GIFGLLGVPALILH
-113 LSTADYLLGAGTL
+113 LSTENYLLAAGTL

-132 VAWWRTLRV
+132 VAAWRTLRPGA
-141 KTPAV
+141 PAV
-146 EFSLEQDAPYGPPA
+146 ESSDPPYGPPA
-160 AWLWAPF
+160 GWLWAPF

-176 VGIRRVPNSY
+176 VGTRRVPSSY

-195 AKDFANSE
+195 VKDFANSE

-217 ELSRA
+217 EFSRA

-240 DTIELVLRYLTPT
+240 DTIELVLRYLTPA

-266 RTISKSE
+266 LAIVKSE

-286 HIIFIQPS
+286 HVIFIQPS
-294 VQNVGVELAARISE
+294 VHNVGVELAARISE

-325 VLFVESRRWRHLGL
+325 LLFVERRRWRHLGL

-358 GLCMFGFGV
+358 GLCMLGFGV
-367 AHVAANLRLRSAWT
+367 AHVAVNLRLRAAWT
-381 GMVALALGMWS
+381 GMVVLALGMWS
-392 VVLGPALLLFTG
+392 VVLGPVVLLLFAG
-404 RSPAAVL
+404 RSPEAVL
-411 YSADINATPPKVLE
+411 FSADINATPPKVLE

-457 LGAYVLGV
+457 LGTYVFGV
-465 PFLLKRMRTSVAAQ
+465 PFLLWRVRTSVAAQ

-496 VATFI
+496 VATFV
-501 GDNLIVPGLLWRLAW
+501 GDYLIVPGLLWRLAW

-521 ALITTG
+521 ALISTG
-527 WMVWDALTYAEMRL
+527 WMIWEALSYAEARL
-541 RGFGIRHSVTKVL
+541 KGFGIGRSVTRVL
-554 PLALVVLLTAA
+554 PLALVALLTAA
-565 AAPPSVEKAVGLYRK
+565 AAPPSVEKAVELYRK
-580 FDVARTSN
+580 FEIARTTN

-593 IYPWIRDNI
+593 IYPWIKGHV

-616 PLPAYSTSLNVMSQR
+616 MVPAYTTSLNVVSQR

-639 KELEK
+639 EELEK

-651 ILQRYLD
+651 IPQRYLD

-669 TEAYSILRR
+669 REAYDILRR
-678 YDVDYLMV
+678 NHADYLMV
-686 YAGRPLDER
+686 YAGSPLDER

-702 FPVDDAP
+702 SSVDNAP
-709 KERYSLYSVDLER
+709 REKYSLYNVDLEK
-722 LGKPASGSDRPSE
+722 LGEPARGSDRPRD
-735 TAHPSHPEEPSSDAG
+735 TAPPEPS
-750 RSRAPIEGSSRK
+750 
-762 IRPRTI
+762 